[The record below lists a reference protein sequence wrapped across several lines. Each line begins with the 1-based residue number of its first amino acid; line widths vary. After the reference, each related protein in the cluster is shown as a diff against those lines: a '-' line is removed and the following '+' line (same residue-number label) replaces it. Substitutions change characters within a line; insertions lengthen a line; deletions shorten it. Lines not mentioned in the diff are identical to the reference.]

1 MVTGFVIE
9 KGYSGYRKGSMKFGV
24 MDNEEMIKI
33 AKSITV
39 EELLSQTFNFMAE
52 RMDYKIDTDY
62 LLELCEDYK
71 NLPTEDLTCRFR
83 MQEENGEQHVTIS
96 QSCSG
101 GGRHRKY
108 REEICEAFGFLFLK
122 KAFEK
127 GFAVNFGS
135 Y

>member
-39 EELLSQTFNFMAE
+39 AELMVQTYDFMNK
-52 RMDYKIDTDY
+52 RMKVNTDY
-62 LLELCEDYK
+62 LLELCQDYK

-83 MQEENGEQHVTIS
+83 MQEENSEQHITIS

-101 GGRHRKY
+101 GGIHRKY
-108 REEICEAFGFLFLK
+108 REEICRAFGFLFLK